1 MVLQIIHLIVLT
13 AMLTCGLVVAFYAR
27 RIHATQSRELIFLDA
42 RDVGKR
48 RYRSEARH
56 VRQAWYAEIRT
67 WLGDTG
73 ALLGKLSAI
82 AEESSPEARDTPLTP
97 PPTSLPSSSS
107 LAQDTCPMPGRAP
120 VSRERVSPDAQMPG
134 AYPAIAPPA
143 SATVLPSEPARI
155 AAGIGPRPRPAPAR
169 FPGTMLSMPS
179 VREDRED
186 REAPLRARPAVRVE
200 TKAICRECDGG
211 FVAVGNGGISQCY
224 ACNGSGFIDA
234 R

>member
-1 MVLQIIHLIVLT
+1 MVLQIIHLIILT
-13 AMLTCGLVVAFYAR
+13 ATLTCGLVVAFYAQ
-27 RIHATQSRELIFLDA
+27 RIHATQSRELAFLDA

-48 RYRSEARH
+48 RHRSEARH

-97 PPTSLPSSSS
+97 PPMS
-107 LAQDTCPMPGRAP
+107 
-120 VSRERVSPDAQMPG
+120 
-134 AYPAIAPPA
+134 
-143 SATVLPSEPARI
+143 PARI
-155 AAGIGPRPRPAPAR
+155 AAGLGPRPRPAPAR

-179 VREDRED
+179 VREGREG
-186 REAPLRARPAVRVE
+186 REEPIRARPTPRVE

-211 FVAVGNGGISQCY
+211 FVAVGNGGIGQCY

>member
-13 AMLTCGLVVAFYAR
+13 AMLTCSLIVVFYAR
-27 RIHATQSRELIFLDA
+27 RIHATQSREFVFLDA

-73 ALLGKLSAI
+73 ALLGKLSAL
-82 AEESSPEARDTPLTP
+82 AEESRPEARDTTLTP
-97 PPTSLPSSSS
+97 PPMSLPSSS
-107 LAQDTCPMPGRAP
+107 LAQDTSPTPGRAP
-120 VSRERVSPDAQMPG
+120 VSRERVSPGAQIPG
-134 AYPAIAPPA
+134 AYRAIAPPA
-143 SATVLPSEPARI
+143 SAPVLTSEPARI
-155 AAGIGPRPRPAPAR
+155 AAGIGPRPRPARAR
-169 FPGTMLSMPS
+169 SPGTMLSMPS
-179 VREDRED
+179 VREERE
-186 REAPLRARPAVRVE
+186 EPIRARPTPRVE

-211 FVAVGNGGISQCY
+211 FVAVGNGGIAQCY